1 MWYFI
6 SDYKYTCAMYCI
18 LFVAIMFIAFDP
30 IAFSYHN
37 IRNNHE
43 LKNEAQLTLR
53 FLDFGL
59 NTVWIFLFTFS
70 KEFFEKMKR

>member
-6 SDYKYTCAMYCI
+6 SDYKYTCAIYCI
-18 LFVAIMFIAFDP
+18 LFVAIMFIAVDP
-30 IAFSYHN
+30 TAFSYHN

-59 NTVWIFLFTFS
+59 NTVWSF
-70 KEFFEKMKR
+70 

>member
-1 MWYFI
+1 MWFFI
-6 SDYKYTCAMYCI
+6 SDYKYTCAIYCI
-18 LFVAIMFIAFDP
+18 LFVAIMFIAVDP

-59 NTVWIFLFTFS
+59 NTVWSF
-70 KEFFEKMKR
+70 

>member
-6 SDYKYTCAMYCI
+6 SDYKCTCAIYCI
-18 LFVAIMFIAFDP
+18 LSVAIMFITVDP
-30 IAFSYHN
+30 IVFSYHN

-53 FLDFGL
+53 FLDYGL
-59 NTVWIFLFTFS
+59 NTVWSF
-70 KEFFEKMKR
+70 